1 MGLRDR
7 LRRLEH
13 RAREEMIS
21 IPQRDG
27 TVARFPQPAAHEA
40 LGSLIDGRDHPLA
53 LAARNSPSPEWAAS
67 FYSSLPTDPDAEDLS
82 E

>member
-13 RAREEMIS
+13 HAREEMIS
-21 IPQRDG
+21 IPQLDD
-27 TVARFPQPAAHEA
+27 TVARFPQSAAHEA
-40 LGSLIDGRDHPLA
+40 LGSLIDGRDQPLA
-53 LAARNSPSPEWAAS
+53 AAARNSPAPEWAAS
-67 FYSSLPTDPDAEDLS
+67 FYSSLPMDPDAEDLS